1 MSETL
6 ITMVVADDEK
16 QAAVNFANKFCGGG
30 TVILEQCLTE
40 KEEVSTVNKAV
51 LSHI

>member
-16 QAAVNFANKFCGGG
+16 QAVVNFANKFCGGG
-30 TVILEQCLTE
+30 TVILEQCPTE
-40 KEEVSTVNKAV
+40 KEASIGTKV
-51 LSHI
+51 LHHI